1 MQNEPAGLAVE
12 QETRAEHAPAVSVV
26 VPAFNE
32 EGAVAQDLS
41 AIKQVLDGSGLH
53 YELIVVDD
61 GSTDR
66 TAENAQSV
74 DGITLYQH
82 STNRGYGSAV
92 KTGIRHARGELIV
105 ITDADGTYPAE
116 AIPDLVADLEDC
128 DMAVGARTG
137 EVVQVPFLRK
147 PAKWFITRLA
157 SYLAE
162 TRIPD
167 LNSGLRAFRRKTAMR
182 FFGMLPAGFSFTTTI
197 TLAMLCNGLDVRF
210 RPIDYYHRTGK
221 SKIRPLRDTYNF
233 ILLIIRTICYFNPLK
248 VFLPLAFL
256 TFLGGFGKL
265 VLNLAVAHRVAG
277 TEILL
282 IVAALQLAMTGL
294 VADALA
300 SSRAPTE

>member
-41 AIKQVLDGSGLH
+41 AIKQVLDDSGLH
-53 YELIVVDD
+53 HELIVVDD

-147 PAKWFITRLA
+147 P
-157 SYLAE
+157 
-162 TRIPD
+162 
-167 LNSGLRAFRRKTAMR
+167 AMR